1 MKILLIDDEESILNL
16 IKMNLQL
23 EGFEVITGS
32 CGEEAIK
39 LFNNQ
44 SPDLVVLDLML
55 PDMDGFEI
63 MKEFQSKNSE
73 IPIIVLSAK
82 DQLNDKLL
90 GLQLGADDYVTKPFD
105 SRELILRIRAI
116 TRRINKAKLMNNNKN
131 IDSSDI
137 IEKEFIKIIKSERKV
152 FIDSVEVS
160 FTYIEF
166 EILLLMLQN
175 VNKVFTRDEL
185 IEKIW
190 GYDFVGNSRVVDIH
204 ITRIREKMGEHQD
217 TIKTIYGV
225 GYRLE
230 V

>member
-16 IKMNLQL
+16 IKVNLQL
-23 EGFEVITGS
+23 EGFQVITGV

-39 LFNNQ
+39 LFKRE

-55 PDMDGFEI
+55 PYIDGFEI
-63 MKEFQSKNSE
+63 MKEFQSENSE

-116 TRRINKAKLMNNNKN
+116 IRIINKAKLIDNNENV
-131 IDSSDI
+131 DSSHI
-137 IEKEFIKIIKSERKV
+137 IEKEFIKITKSERKV
-152 FIDSVEVS
+152 FIDSVEGS

-175 VNKVFTRDEL
+175 INKVFTRDEL
-185 IEKIW
+185 IQKIW

-204 ITRIREKMGEHQD
+204 ITRIREKMGKYQD
-217 TIKTIYGV
+217 TIKTTYGV